1 MSLDGSTP
9 NGAANDFFKFR
20 FQQVVG
26 FGSAE
31 GDFQI
36 AVVESTQFNSHG
48 QAIALVMCLA
58 IAGHTQQHANPS
70 NWTLFPTG
78 QLLLGAR
85 KDDSGAPF
93 SFGFLVGP
101 LEHDHL
107 NHRQKQPNAG
117 HDEGNSR
124 KHVAGPRTESAGSTD
139 AAKGTRQASALTSL
153 NQHQQNH
160 EQAEENDQNI
170 QHDRDPTPNRP
181 HDHIAVLSKQERQN
195 FGQWMN
201 G

>member
-58 IAGHTQQHANPS
+58 IAGHTQQHANLKLD
-70 NWTLFPTG
+70 TLSDRPIT
-78 QLLLGAR
+78 
-85 KDDSGAPF
+85 
-93 SFGFLVGP
+93 
-101 LEHDHL
+101 
-107 NHRQKQPNAG
+107 
-117 HDEGNSR
+117 SR
-124 KHVAGPRTESAGSTD
+124 
-139 AAKGTRQASALTSL
+139 
-153 NQHQQNH
+153 
-160 EQAEENDQNI
+160 
-170 QHDRDPTPNRP
+170 RP
-181 HDHIAVLSKQERQN
+181 EA
-195 FGQWMN
+195 
-201 G
+201 